1 MKIILEMANNHMGDV
16 DHGLKL
22 ISELARVTADYEFDF
37 FVKYQ
42 FRDLETLI
50 HDEHKGSDLKYI
62 RRFEETVLTEYE
74 WQTLIDLTRQLGF
87 GVMVTPFDEASVDKM
102 NALNVADL
110 KIASCSMADW
120 PLFEKVAQSWDG
132 PVTMSTGGAGEDIID
147 RSVSFFTNRNFDLTL
162 MHCVALYPTETT
174 SLSLG
179 QVEYFRRR
187 YSGVKVGYSTHESP
201 SDTISGPMAY
211 ALGAR
216 TFEKHVGLATD
227 QYQINE
233 YSLGIQQL
241 ENWLFAMRQAESAIG
256 STEHRRDIGQTEADS
271 ILSLA
276 RGVYLRNE
284 VSMGRDLH
292 ASDLYLAMP
301 ASPDSYSARDLS
313 KYATFDLKRRV
324 KKDQALRRD
333 DAVKVLA
340 RPAIERCH
348 DQVAKLIKDSGITV
362 PKDAVLELSHHYGVE
377 KFSTVGLGMITV
389 VNESYCKKLLFVL
402 PGQTHPEQYHKVKE
416 ETFNII
422 WGSVTLILDGEHQL
436 LESGDVTTIAPMVKH
451 SFASDVGCVLEEI
464 STTHSGSDSYYVDES
479 INKNKDRKTFVRLD
493 LK

>member
-1 MKIILEMANNHMGDV
+1 
-16 DHGLKL
+16 
-22 ISELARVTADYEFDF
+22 
-37 FVKYQ
+37 
-42 FRDLETLI
+42 
-50 HDEHKGSDLKYI
+50 
-62 RRFEETVLTEYE
+62 
-74 WQTLIDLTRQLGF
+74 
-87 GVMVTPFDEASVDKM
+87 
-102 NALNVADL
+102 
-110 KIASCSMADW
+110 
-120 PLFEKVAQSWDG
+120 
-132 PVTMSTGGAGEDIID
+132 
-147 RSVSFFTNRNFDLTL
+147 
-162 MHCVALYPTETT
+162 
-174 SLSLG
+174 
-179 QVEYFRRR
+179 
-187 YSGVKVGYSTHESP
+187 
-201 SDTISGPMAY
+201 MAY

-233 YSLGIQQL
+233 YSVGIQQL
-241 ENWLFAMRQAESAIG
+241 ENWLFAMRQAQSAIG

-284 VSMGRDLH
+284 VSMGGDLH

-301 ASPDSYSARDLS
+301 ARPDSYSARDLS
-313 KYATFDLKRRV
+313 KYASFDLKRRV

-493 LK
+493 IK